1 MLSTRQLQV
10 SGMKTFIPE
19 ALLLLLL
26 ANLALTRNP
35 KGSHSLNFLQALI
48 TGPHLLEPQFVF
60 DVYLDDLHVERFNSR
75 AETPRLEHCAPWV
88 DQQEPEYWEKRTQ
101 DILSSMDI
109 PA

>member
-35 KGSHSLNFLQALI
+35 KALI